1 MIVSCSVCADHL
13 VVGSDRAAA
22 QSVRLGSSKK
32 MGYVAALL
40 TPHNLYNVGYG
51 RLSVSVVLKCVE
63 KAVSYFLPELH
74 QILAFYGTL
83 STVTGQLRGFTHR
96 LFTQSSTDRHHN

>member
-1 MIVSCSVCADHL
+1 MILIVSCSVCADHL

-40 TPHNLYNVGYG
+40 TPHNLYNVGYD

-74 QILAFYGTL
+74 QILAFYGTFEH
-83 STVTGQLRGFTHR
+83 S
-96 LFTQSSTDRHHN
+96 NWPA